1 MANKEVSLDRIRTLD
16 FFAGFSD
23 DELRQVVQL
32 SEEIDADLG
41 AELTEQGRTG
51 DVAYVILDGTAS
63 VTMAAKQVA
72 TVGPGETVGEMALL
86 SHKPRNA
93 TVTATTAMKLLAL
106 DTRQFKALLE
116 KNPRVMDRIT
126 TELNARIRQ
135 QDRQ

>member
-32 SEEIDADLG
+32 SEEIDADPG

>member
-1 MANKEVSLDRIRTLD
+1 VANEDATFERIRTLD
-16 FFAGFSD
+16 FFSGFSD
-23 DELRQVVQL
+23 EELRQVARL
-32 SEEIDADLG
+32 SEEVEADPG

-51 DVAYVILDGTAS
+51 DVAYVILDGTAR
-63 VTMAAKQVA
+63 VTMAGQEVA

-106 DTRQFKALLE
+106 DTRQFKELLE

-126 TELNARIRQ
+126 AELNTRLRQ